1 MSKSLSDPISGFSQ
15 SIQWPQGIDQ
25 QRFLKEYW
33 QQKPLLIRNA
43 FRDFESPLPAD
54 ELAGLSLEPDTTGK
68 IITRDINGAY
78 HIEYGPFTEERFD
91 SLTDNNWSLLVTDV
105 EKYLPQFLCYLQPF
119 RFIADWRIDDLMISY
134 APDGASVGAHVDE
147 YDVFL
152 LQGSGVRTWSIDERK
167 GITHT
172 MRRDGDMKILED
184 FQASSTWDLEAGD
197 MLYLPPGVAHH
208 GTAKGDD
215 CTTWSIGFRAPLM
228 SDIFTRLA
236 ELISESMPALR
247 YSDSAPTPAVPGEI
261 SDAALQTFRSYWNKT
276 STLGDHEFAQLLGRC
291 LTESSGAP
299 EAFQESTLPAEEYD
313 PSDQHKMVKS
323 PFSQFAWHRVS
334 QDKAILFV
342 DGTSY
347 PCSLKLAQSLCATA
361 SVFDAQEHSFHEND
375 QKLLCSLNES
385 GSLLRYSGEA

>member
-1 MSKSLSDPISGFSQ
+1 MSKSISDPISEFSQ

-25 QRFLKEYW
+25 QRFLNEYW

-43 FRDFESPLPAD
+43 FTNFESPLPAD

-68 IITRDINGAY
+68 IITRDTNGAY
-78 HIEYGPFTEERFD
+78 RIEYGPFTEERFD

-105 EKYLPQFLCYLQPF
+105 EKYLPQLLCYLQPF

-152 LQGSGVRTWSIDERK
+152 LQGSGVRTWGIDERK
-167 GITHT
+167 NITHIL
-172 MRRDGDMKILED
+172 RRDGDLKILED
-184 FQASSTWDLEAGD
+184 FQASSTWDLKAGD

-228 SDIFTRLA
+228 SDIFARLA

-261 SDAALQTFRSYWNKT
+261 SDATLQTFRRYWIKT

-299 EAFQESTLPAEEYD
+299 EAFQERACSAEQYD
-313 PSDQHKMVKS
+313 QSDQHKMVKS
-323 PFSQFAWHRVS
+323 PFSQFAWRRVS

-347 PCSLKLAQSLCATA
+347 PCSLKLAQTLCATA
-361 SVFDAQEHSFHEND
+361 SVFDAQEYSFHEND
-375 QKLLCSLNES
+375 QTLLRSLNES
-385 GSLLRYSGEA
+385 GSLLRYSGDA